1 MRGKLWQSLPT
12 GLHGACTA
20 YNTYCASL
28 PTYHMQLHD
37 PTDTLL
43 DTEKRTLRKCF
54 SGPGNWCL
62 PGDLWHLS
70 KFGFP
75 RDARNFSTLATAA
88 QVRTA
93 IWKHW
98 PEEEPAWWI
107 RAARIQTMI
116 DNAYGH
122 PNVIRYHKWFSST
135 PLLTL
140 WRATQHVSRILG
152 SLSRHW
158 ENLAGEARNDP
169 RDPKFRAARRSYQ
182 QTI

>member
-1 MRGKLWQSLPT
+1 MGCIRVQ
-12 GLHGACTA
+12 
-20 YNTYCASL
+20 
-28 PTYHMQLHD
+28 
-37 PTDTLL
+37 
-43 DTEKRTLRKCF
+43 
-54 SGPGNWCL
+54 
-62 PGDLWHLS
+62 
-70 KFGFP
+70 
-75 RDARNFSTLATAA
+75 RDHSITSRNFSTLATAA

-93 IWKHW
+93 IWEHW

-152 SLSRHW
+152 SLPRHW

-169 RDPKFRAARRSYQ
+169 RDPKFRAARRKALHTSKPYDGVER
-182 QTI
+182 IRHKSKRWNL